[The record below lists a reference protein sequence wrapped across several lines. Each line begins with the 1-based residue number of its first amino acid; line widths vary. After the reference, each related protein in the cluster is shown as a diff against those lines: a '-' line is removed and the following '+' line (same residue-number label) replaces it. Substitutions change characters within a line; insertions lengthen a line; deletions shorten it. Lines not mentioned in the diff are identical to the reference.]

1 MTNSEIKKCNIL
13 GVNIAAINMSTLI
26 KYVKDNLKELSGK
39 YICVSNV
46 HTVITAYDDENY
58 MLNHSYGELILRGG
72 RKIGLKA
79 NEFRRIDADDALYR
93 NFELNG
99 YDSAFVLSTCD
110 RVDHEKRD
118 VLIMTTK
125 KHRSAPTITELYEFS
140 APTHEKPIKK

>member
-1 MTNSEIKKCNIL
+1 MQATDNQWYLSHDFLGREAAEGSIFMDYRNSNDFSDDVAVVYGHRMNGDL
-13 GVNIAAINMSTLI
+13 MFSDIA
-26 KYVKDNLKELSGK
+26 K
-39 YICVSNV
+39 
-46 HTVITAYDDENY
+46 YDDENY
-58 MLNHSYGELILRGG
+58 MLNHSYGELILRGS

-110 RVDHEKRD
+110 RADHEKRD

-125 KHRSAPTITELYEFS
+125 
-140 APTHEKPIKK
+140 